1 MKQFAWNNG
10 PFPFHYPRNSGPFPY
25 RISHPH
31 PQMSRRQSSPQFYHY
46 RHRYPEEVPPGKFN
60 HVPPARLPPTVGP
73 TVVAKSYSDQSYY
86 DDNGTKSP
94 PVDCQPTEHAQ
105 PLSEEMNTNERGTPT
120 CSDPELNPPHSDV
133 IHPLSTET
141 MTPLVSCTQIASN
154 VDSASTPFPAVV
166 PESKSLDPTDHNLS
180 HNCDYTDDLH
190 TDPPAITE
198 PTIPTHLAHS
208 NFLVTPEDFDSLPST
223 TLSYH
228 CEFKNDSTG
237 PCSDELNTAA
247 PSSLVPNETPH
258 PSDGSSNS
266 DNQLTCPSGSLSQ
279 SNCFT
284 TGTALSNDS
293 YSATVAVSPSA
304 IECSEEEQC
313 SVQTPTSHQLPQ
325 ADSLPTTDFTS
336 DYYQMSTVEGSPLE
350 TAEGTWSPVN
360 DVHSPTHME
369 RPGADY
375 VPADLSTSSEDCPP
389 SADEWK
395 WRNNIQ
401 SPTDQQFPQ
410 ANYLLTDDSPSIKH
424 YQMSTVEGSPIE
436 TVEGAWN
443 NVNNMYTPTTVE
455 LPTVT
460 SPASEN
466 CASTSPTIPP
476 PADEQ
481 SWSNIQSPAD
491 QQLPQTDY
499 LHTDATLS
507 IEHYQMSTVEG
518 SLLETAEETLDNV
531 NDIHNTTNME
541 KPRADFLPTDT
552 SPSSDNCPP
561 SAASSLF
568 TVTAASGDSFSPS
581 TVSPSAIECSEEGQC
596 SVQTPTSQQLPQA
609 DSLPTSNSLSIE
621 HYQMSTV
628 EGSPLETVEG
638 TCSNVNDVHTSTNM
652 ELPGADYVPT
662 MPPSAD
668 EERWTN
674 MQSASNQ
681 QFPQT
686 NYLLTTDSPSV
697 EHFQMSTVEETLFE
711 TAEGTWSN
719 VNDIHTRTNM
729 EQPQAHYFPTDLS
742 TSSEDC
748 PPLTVMAPSVDEDT
762 CMHSPTDQELSRA
775 NCLPT
780 SVSASNESSHSPATK
795 QSTLETAKGA
805 WNSVINQTSFSQ
817 ELTLTNH
824 FPRDISPSDEHS
836 CVSTDDLPALEP
848 FESGRSTVQD
858 HVTSPSMDEEL
869 FYPRAA
875 VSPSN
880 AVAAAD
886 SVTQTVEPSRRE
898 LGCVTPV
905 IASTNKNL
913 SNEMCSTSLPDLTN
927 CHSTVSTGSVAA
939 GGTMSSL
946 TPTEQEQKNN
956 LHTDEKESLSKKNC
970 SFSLPDLSSSGL
982 SATFVPGASN
992 EVPSI
997 KPPKRKQRSRL
1008 QMHLNSRLA
1017 PSRKARSV
1025 SVPNVKNSSSVNA
1038 VSAAGSKKSTIECP
1052 KLRWRRNVHAQSSN
1066 KQELPHPLCQSH
1078 RAPSYNLTRR
1088 ISGSFGQIN
1097 QYFVRI
1103 CGIINDHLPKVKKN

>member
-1 MKQFAWNNG
+1 
-10 PFPFHYPRNSGPFPY
+10 
-25 RISHPH
+25 
-31 PQMSRRQSSPQFYHY
+31 MSRRQSSPQFYHY
-46 RHRYPEEVPPGKFN
+46 RYRYPEEVPPGKFN

-86 DDNGTKSP
+86 DVNGTKSP
-94 PVDCQPTEHAQ
+94 PVDSQPTEHAQ
-105 PLSEEMNTNERGTPT
+105 PLSEEMNTNERSIPT

-133 IHPLSTET
+133 THPLSTET
-141 MTPLVSCTQIASN
+141 TTALVSGTQIIASK
-154 VDSASTPFPAVV
+154 VDSASPLLTALPAVV
-166 PESKSLDPTDHNLS
+166 PESKSLDSTDHNLS
-180 HNCDYTDDLH
+180 HNCGYADDMH
-190 TDPPAITE
+190 TDPPAISE
-198 PTIPTHLAHS
+198 STIPANLALS

-223 TLSYH
+223 TLSPH

-237 PCSDELNTAA
+237 PCSDELNTTA

-541 KPRADFLPTDT
+541 KPRADFLPTDI

-561 SAASSLF
+561 SAVISLS
-568 TVTAASGDSFSPS
+568 TVTAASGDSYYPS
-581 TVSPSAIECSEEGQC
+581 TVPLSAIERSEEGQC
-596 SVQTPTSQQLPQA
+596 SVETPTSQQLPQA
-609 DSLPTSNSLSIE
+609 DSLLTADFTSNY
-621 HYQMSTV
+621 YQMSTV
-628 EGSPLETVEG
+628 EGS
-638 TCSNVNDVHTSTNM
+638 
-652 ELPGADYVPT
+652 
-662 MPPSAD
+662 
-668 EERWTN
+668 
-674 MQSASNQ
+674 
-681 QFPQT
+681 
-686 NYLLTTDSPSV
+686 LL
-697 EHFQMSTVEETLFE
+697 E
-711 TAEGTWSN
+711 TAEGTWSP
-719 VNDIHTRTNM
+719 VNDIHTRTHM
-729 EQPQAHYFPTDLS
+729 EQPQAHYLSTDLS

-748 PPLTVMAPSVDEDT
+748 PPSSVLTPSANEDT
-762 CMHSPTDQELSRA
+762 CMHSSTDQELSPA

-780 SVSASNESSHSPATK
+780 SVSASNESSHSPASK
-795 QSTLETAKGA
+795 RSTLETAKGA
-805 WNSVINQTSFSQ
+805 WSCLINQTSFSQ
-817 ELTLTNH
+817 ELTRTNH

-836 CVSTDDLPALEP
+836 CLSTDDLPALEP
-848 FESGRSTVQD
+848 LESGRSIVQY

-869 FYPRAA
+869 SFYRRVA

-886 SVTQTVEPSRRE
+886 SVTQTVEPSRQE
-898 LGCVTPV
+898 LSCVPPV
-905 IASTNKNL
+905 VASTNKLL
-913 SNEMCSTSLPDLTN
+913 SNEKCSTSLPDLTN
-927 CHSTVSTGSVAA
+927 CHSTGSTGSVAA

-946 TPTEQEQKNN
+946 TPAKQEQKNN
-956 LHTDEKESLSKKNC
+956 LHADEKESLSKKNC

-1103 CGIINDHLPKVKKN
+1103 CGIINDHLPKVKKKVDYSRIFNY